1 MTFEEEE
8 GQSYHYSGD
17 NQSQWKKN
25 KFYLLHLI

>member
-1 MTFEEEE
+1 MTLEQEE

-17 NQSQWKKN
+17 NQSQWKK

>member
-17 NQSQWKKN
+17 NQSQWKKS
-25 KFYLLHLI
+25 FIYYT